1 METRA
6 GFLLIPPP
14 RISSHYLPSLAQK
27 RKRTRSPRATQQKPG
42 RKYMTRRLHRAV
54 AYPPCWRRPG
64 GSGRP
69 PATGPPPPPTITT
82 AAPAPP
88 SRRPSRARAGPT
100 ASPEVATPA
109 RSSLRLSCRRRRPR
123 QLGHRHR
130 SSTTGS
136 ERFLSPVFSPLP
148 LLSFFTGVFLS
159 SGVFKRENL
168 ATDTPQT
175 WLWPPATEKDR
186 LCWRTLKF
194 RGYLPRHTK
203 MTVFFASVSYSNKGP
218 TCHPLPPHP
227 YLLAR
232 AAAAAS
238 AAPRLLRPA
247 PRTSSPSCC
256 RRASAA
262 QLRARANGRAHR
274 RPPPPGSAPEPLSR
288 GLRRPSSP
296 SCCRRAS
303 AAHMS
308 PSRCRRD
315 SASQLRA
322 TPPLGAGTAAAASCG
337 RWERG

>member
-6 GFLLIPPP
+6 GFLLISPP

-69 PATGPPPPPTITT
+69 PATGPPPPPTTTTTT

-159 SGVFKRENL
+159 SGF
-168 ATDTPQT
+168 
-175 WLWPPATEKDR
+175 
-186 LCWRTLKF
+186 LK
-194 RGYLPRHTK
+194 PW
-203 MTVFFASVSYSNKGP
+203 
-218 TCHPLPPHP
+218 
-227 YLLAR
+227 
-232 AAAAAS
+232 
-238 AAPRLLRPA
+238 
-247 PRTSSPSCC
+247 
-256 RRASAA
+256 
-262 QLRARANGRAHR
+262 
-274 RPPPPGSAPEPLSR
+274 R
-288 GLRRPSSP
+288 GLRVESP
-296 SCCRRAS
+296 TQNCS
-303 AAHMS
+303 
-308 PSRCRRD
+308 
-315 SASQLRA
+315 
-322 TPPLGAGTAAAASCG
+322 TG
-337 RWERG
+337 